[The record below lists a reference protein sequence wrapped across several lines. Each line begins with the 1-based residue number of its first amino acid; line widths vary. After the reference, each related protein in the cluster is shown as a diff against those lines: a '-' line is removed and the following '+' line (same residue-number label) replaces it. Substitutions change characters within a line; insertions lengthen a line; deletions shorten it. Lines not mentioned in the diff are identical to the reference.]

1 MRLFSKPLYICTAL
15 AASVAISSCNE
26 IKVEDRFIELPAVE
40 AKRVVLL
47 EEFTGQKC
55 VNCPD
60 AHSVIE
66 GLQEQ
71 YPENL
76 ISVSI
81 HGGSDMNAIGEDQM
95 PGYGLRNTA
104 GAAYADAYKISS
116 FPAGVVNRRSGVTTS
131 DQWST
136 AIRNEL
142 SKPSALEMEITAILS
157 PDGSKVN
164 ILVDLE
170 PWENME
176 GRLQLW
182 VVESDIVSLQLTKSG
197 MKRDY
202 VHNHVFRG
210 TVNGQDG
217 ERIRLVTREP
227 QHVMASVDVR
237 DIWNT
242 ENLAIVGFV
251 YTSDGVVQAAQCNV
265 EF

>member
-1 MRLFSKPLYICTAL
+1 MRLFSKLTFIS
-15 AASVAISSCNE
+15 AAIAAAAAMSACND
-26 IKVEDRFIELPAVE
+26 IKEDDRFINLPPVE

-55 VNCPD
+55 VNCPE
-60 AHSVIE
+60 AHTVIE

-71 YPENL
+71 YHDNL

-95 PGYGLRNTA
+95 PGYGLRNA
-104 GAAYADAYKISS
+104 DGAAYADANKISS

-142 SKPSALEMEITAILS
+142 TKPSSLEMDITATLS
-157 PDGSKVN
+157 TDGSKVN
-164 ILVDLE
+164 IEVDIE
-170 PWENME
+170 PWENID

-182 VVESDIVSLQLTKSG
+182 VVESGIVSLQLTKSG

-210 TVNGQDG
+210 VVNGHDG
-217 ERIRLVTREP
+217 EPVRLVTREP
-227 QHVMASVDVR
+227 QHLVASVDVR
-237 DIWNT
+237 DIWDT
-242 ENLAIVGFV
+242 ANLAIVGFV
-251 YTSDGVVQAAQCNV
+251 YTSDGVVQAASCNV

>member
-1 MRLFSKPLYICTAL
+1 MAVVAAGAAL
-15 AASVAISSCNE
+15 SACDN
-26 IKVEDRFIELPAVE
+26 IKEDDRFIELPAVE

-60 AHSVIE
+60 AHAVIE

-71 YPENL
+71 YPDNL

-95 PGYGLRNTA
+95 PGFGLRNND
-104 GAAYADAYKISS
+104 GAAYADGYKISA

-136 AIRNEL
+136 AIRNEIE
-142 SKPSALEMEITAILS
+142 KPSALEMDMTASLS
-157 PDGSKVN
+157 ADGSKVN
-164 ILVDLE
+164 IEVDLE
-170 PWENME
+170 PWENID

-182 VVESDIVSLQLTKSG
+182 VVESGIVSLQLTKSG

-210 TVNGQDG
+210 TVNGLDG
-217 ERIRLVTREP
+217 EPVRLTTREP
-227 QHVMASVDVR
+227 QHLSASMEVR
-237 DIWNT
+237 DIWKA

-251 YTSDGVVQAAQCNV
+251 YTSDGVVQATQCNV

>member
-1 MRLFSKPLYICTAL
+1 MYICAAL
-15 AASVAISSCNE
+15 VASAAISSCNE

-95 PGYGLRNTA
+95 PGFGLRNA
-104 GAAYADAYKISS
+104 EGAAYADAYKISS
-116 FPAGVVNRRSGVTTS
+116 FPAGVVNRRSGVMTS
-131 DQWST
+131 DQWSS

-142 SKPSALEMEITAILS
+142 SKPTALEMSMTANLS
-157 PDGSKVN
+157 EDASKVN
-164 ILVDLE
+164 IEVDLE
-170 PWENME
+170 PWENID
-176 GRLQLW
+176 GKLQLW
-182 VVESDIVSLQLTKSG
+182 VVESDIVSLQLTKNG

-217 ERIRLVTREP
+217 ESIRLVTREP
-227 QHVMASVDVR
+227 QHVTASVDVR
-237 DIWNT
+237 EIWNP
-242 ENLAIVGFV
+242 ENLTIVGFV
-251 YTSDGVVQAAQCNV
+251 YTSEGVMQAAHCNV
-265 EF
+265 EQ

>member
-1 MRLFSKPLYICTAL
+1 MAVVAAGTAL
-15 AASVAISSCNE
+15 SACDN
-26 IKVEDRFIELPAVE
+26 IKEDDRFIELPAVE

-60 AHSVIE
+60 AHAVIE

-71 YPENL
+71 YPDNL

-95 PGYGLRNTA
+95 PGIGLRNA
-104 GAAYADAYKISS
+104 DGAAYADGYKISA

-136 AIRNEL
+136 AIRNEIE
-142 SKPSALEMEITAILS
+142 KPSGLEMDMTATLS
-157 PDGSKVN
+157 ADGSKVN
-164 ILVDLE
+164 IEVDLE
-170 PWENME
+170 PWENID

-182 VVESDIVSLQLTKSG
+182 VVESGIVSLQLTKSG

-210 TVNGQDG
+210 TVNGLDG
-217 ERIRLVTREP
+217 EPVRLTTREP
-227 QHVMASVDVR
+227 QHLSASMEVR
-237 DIWNT
+237 DIWKA
-242 ENLAIVGFV
+242 ENLSIVGFL
-251 YTSDGVVQAAQCNV
+251 YTTEGVVQATSCNV
-265 EF
+265 KF

>member
-1 MRLFSKPLYICTAL
+1 MAAAAAL
-15 AASVAISSCNE
+15 TSCNE
-26 IKVEDRFIELPAVE
+26 INYDDRFIELPAVE
-40 AKRVVLL
+40 AQRVVLL

-60 AHSVIE
+60 AHAVIE

-71 YPENL
+71 YPDNL

-95 PGYGLRNTA
+95 PGYGLRNSD
-104 GAAYADAYKISS
+104 GAAYADANKISS

-136 AIRNEL
+136 AIRNEI
-142 SKPSALEMEITAILS
+142 SKPSSLELDMTATLS
-157 PDGSKVN
+157 SDGSKVN
-164 ILVDLE
+164 IDVDIE
-170 PWENME
+170 PWENID

-210 TVNGQDG
+210 VVNGHDG
-217 ERIRLVTREP
+217 EPVRLTTREP
-227 QHVMASVDVR
+227 QHLSASVDVR

-242 ENLAIVGFV
+242 NNLSIVGFI
-251 YTSDGVVQAAQCNV
+251 YTSDGVVQAAHCSVGN
-265 EF
+265 

>member
-1 MRLFSKPLYICTAL
+1 MRIFSKSMYICAAL
-15 AASVAISSCNE
+15 AASAAISSCNE

-60 AHSVIE
+60 AHAVIE

-71 YPENL
+71 YPDNL

-95 PGYGLRNTA
+95 PGYGLRNAA
-104 GAAYADAYKISS
+104 GAAYADANKISS

-136 AIRNEL
+136 AIRNEI
-142 SKPSALEMEITAILS
+142 SKPSALEMELTASLS
-157 PDGSKVN
+157 ADGSKVN
-164 ILVDLE
+164 IDVDLE
-170 PWENME
+170 PWENID

-182 VVESDIVSLQLTKSG
+182 VVESGIVSLQLTKSG

-217 ERIRLVTREP
+217 ESIRLVTREP
-227 QHVMASVDVR
+227 QHVTASVAVP

-251 YTSDGVVQAAQCNV
+251 YTSDGVVQAAHCNV

>member
-1 MRLFSKPLYICTAL
+1 MSA
-15 AASVAISSCNE
+15 CND
-26 IKVEDRFIELPAVE
+26 IKEDDRFIELPPVE
-40 AKRVVLL
+40 AQRVVIL

-60 AHSVIE
+60 AHAVIE
-66 GLQEQ
+66 GLLEQ
-71 YPENL
+71 YPDNL

-95 PGYGLRNTA
+95 PGFGLRNTE

-131 DQWST
+131 DQWSK
-136 AIRNEL
+136 AIRDEI
-142 SKPSALEMEITAILS
+142 SKPSALEMDMTAILS
-157 PDGSKVN
+157 GDGTKVN
-164 ILVDLE
+164 IEVDLE
-170 PWENME
+170 PWDNID

-182 VVESDIVSLQLTKSG
+182 VVESGIVSLQLTKSG

-217 ERIRLVTREP
+217 ERIHLVTREP
-227 QHVMASVDVR
+227 QHVTASVDVR

-242 ENLAIVGFV
+242 ENLSIVGFV
-251 YTSDGVVQAAQCNV
+251 YTSDGIVQAAHCNV

>member
-1 MRLFSKPLYICTAL
+1 MSA
-15 AASVAISSCNE
+15 CND
-26 IKVEDRFIELPAVE
+26 IKEDDRFIELPPVE
-40 AKRVVLL
+40 AQRVVIL

-60 AHSVIE
+60 AHAVIE
-66 GLQEQ
+66 GLLEQ
-71 YPENL
+71 YPDNL

-95 PGYGLRNTA
+95 PGFGLRNTE

-131 DQWST
+131 DQWSK
-136 AIRNEL
+136 AIRDEI
-142 SKPSALEMEITAILS
+142 SKPSALEMDMTAILS
-157 PDGSKVN
+157 GDGTKVN
-164 ILVDLE
+164 IEVDLE
-170 PWENME
+170 PWENID

-182 VVESDIVSLQLTKSG
+182 VVESGIVSLQLTKSG

-217 ERIRLVTREP
+217 ESIRLVTREP
-227 QHVMASVDVR
+227 QHVTASVDVR
-237 DIWNT
+237 DIWNA
-242 ENLAIVGFV
+242 ENLSIVGFV
-251 YTSDGVVQAAQCNV
+251 YTSDGIVQATHCNV